1 MIRNSIFV
9 LAALA
14 FMCCE
19 ARENE
24 PSAPK
29 GIQISGTLPVF
40 HIETESRKPIVS
52 KEVS

>member
-29 GIQISGTLPVF
+29 GIQISGTLPVLYIDTDN
-40 HIETESRKPIVS
+40 HEPLVS
-52 KEVS
+52 